1 MPRWSSA
8 NLDSLAEGKPHSNL
22 IRRPTGHP

>member
-8 NLDSLAEGKPHSNL
+8 NLDRLAEGKPPSNL
-22 IRRPTGHP
+22 IRRPTGSP